1 MSIFGDVNVEANAF
15 NAYRIYGTGI
25 LIILAI
31 IVFIG
36 VRFVSKFASLSLACV
51 ILSILCIYIG
61 IFAATEDDNVKWV
74 DRCPM
79 TRAVFFLNNWIGK
92 VFAEIAFFF

>member
-1 MSIFGDVNVEANAF
+1 MFDMWYDLIFFFFLFQKFIAPALSIFGDVNIESNAF

-25 LIILAI
+25 LLILAI

-61 IFAATEDDNVKWV
+61 IFAATEDDNVK
-74 DRCPM
+74 
-79 TRAVFFLNNWIGK
+79 
-92 VFAEIAFFF
+92 

>member
-1 MSIFGDVNVEANAF
+1 MLYFLFQKFIAPAMSIFGDVNVEANAF

-79 TRAVFFLNNWIGK
+79 TRAVFSK
-92 VFAEIAFFF
+92 